1 MPTAKASITLRN
13 ASTMMSRNRLS
24 ISLLRPYLRHDLRYR
39 REIHVRAKAIELVSD
54 NVPNSLTSPFLI
66 RLVEPHPAN
75 HFRFSALGPHTP
87 CSVVTCSVHQTG
99 DGVGS
104 LGYLP
109 LDSGEY
115 QQVSVLSLICS
126 IGVRCDDEIHRH
138 VNESRNP

>member
-1 MPTAKASITLRN
+1 MPTAKASITVRN
-13 ASTMMSRNRLS
+13 ASTMMSRNRLT
-24 ISLLRPYLRHDLRYR
+24 IGFLRTYLCHYLRYR
-39 REIHVRAKAIELVSD
+39 REIHIRAKAIELVSD
-54 NVPNSLTSPFLI
+54 DVPNSLTPPLLI

-75 HFRFSALGPHTP
+75 HFRLSALGPHTP
-87 CSVVTCSVHQTG
+87 CGVITCSVHQAG

-115 QQVSVLSLICS
+115 QQVSVLGLVCS